1 MKTKFDKENLFYV
14 SLRNIM
20 DKLDDVF
27 KSDDCIRKQFSILKV
42 SAEICSVCQSKHWCS
57 SLVVFF
63 PHGLKYLSFI

>member
-42 SAEICSVCQSKHWCS
+42 SAEISVKANTG
-57 SLVVFF
+57 VPV
-63 PHGLKYLSFI
+63 